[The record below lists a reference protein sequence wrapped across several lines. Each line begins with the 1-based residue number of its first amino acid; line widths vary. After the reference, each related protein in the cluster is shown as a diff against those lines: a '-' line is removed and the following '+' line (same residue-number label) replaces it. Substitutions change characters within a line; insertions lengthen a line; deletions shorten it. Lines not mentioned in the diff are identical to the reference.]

1 MRELWFEQND
11 LLHLRQWCRLLNV
24 PNREWHR
31 VHISDSWNPSSN
43 LAAALPPKPPPPTAP
58 YFERT
63 VRDRSCRSRRLT
75 SASSRQH
82 IAPMVTVAA
91 GLLDVGVS

>member
-58 YFERT
+58 RRT
-63 VRDRSCRSRRLT
+63 SPHHAH
-75 SASSRQH
+75 SALGH
-82 IAPMVTVAA
+82 TTHK
-91 GLLDVGVS
+91 